1 MANLITY
8 NQVIG
13 ILKNICERHYQINSF
28 YLGRNWE
35 LENDNDIV
43 YPVFQVYPESAR
55 MPVTNGEYKTIE
67 MRLICKV
74 VDLVKQDESNEKDV
88 HSDCLR
94 IAQDIINEFNQ
105 HPFYIRSNASLTGD
119 INITNLEEFEDD
131 FTAGWEFGLTLKL
144 ININSYCGLPFEEI
158 TGYSASGPESTGFSY
173 SVQYLT
179 CDTLT
184 ACTSLQDYVEN
195 AISNIPTGNT
205 ANYYTTGAT
214 FVGTI
219 AFFDRNDQLSAYT
232 LQLSGLTS
240 GITATGNYLS
250 LSGGTVTG
258 NTIFQS
264 NLTITGITESNTF
277 KLSSFSSNPQIYAD
291 SDTNTG
297 IMFDGP
303 DILSLHTGGAQRIL
317 INASGQIT
325 NGSQNVESGF
335 NLYFSGNSKI
345 DNLSATTITTNK
357 FKYNVYN
364 FTASTL
370 DTTYSIDF
378 QNGDWQ
384 NLTFNTGTTLTYSN
398 AEAGGNYTV
407 VISASGS
414 TSISL
419 SGSSGWW
426 TPAGM
431 PIGFDNEVVL
441 MQMVYDGTRMIVS
454 TYENLNL
461 LV

>member
-1 MANLITY
+1 MANILTY
-8 NQVIG
+8 NKVIA
-13 ILKNICERHYQINSF
+13 ILRDIAERHYQINTF
-28 YLGRNWE
+28 FLGRNWE
-35 LENDNDIV
+35 LENNQDIT
-43 YPVFQVYPESAR
+43 YPLFQVYPEVVR
-55 MPVTNGEYKTIE
+55 MPQTNGEYKTVNI
-67 MRLICKV
+67 RLNCKV
-74 VDLVKQDESNEKDV
+74 VDYVNQDQSNQKDV
-88 HSDCLR
+88 NSDTLQV
-94 IAQDIINEFNQ
+94 AQDIINELNQ
-105 HPFYIRSNASLTGD
+105 HPYYIRSNASIIGD
-119 INITNLEEFEDD
+119 IDLINLEEYEDD
-131 FTAGWEFGLTLKL
+131 YTAGWEFSIQLRL
-144 ININSYCGLPFEEI
+144 INNNTYCGLPFEDI
-158 TGYSASGPESTGFSY
+158 PGYSASGPTSSGFSF
-173 SVQYLT
+173 STQYLT

-205 ANYYTTGAT
+205 DNYYTTGST
-214 FVGTI
+214 LVGTI
-219 AFFDRNDQLSAYT
+219 VFFDRNDQLSAYT

-240 GITATGNYLS
+240 GITATGNYLP

-303 DILSLHTGGAQRIL
+303 DILSLHTGGVQRIL

-364 FTASTL
+364 FTASTS
-370 DTTYSIDF
+370 DTTYSINF

-441 MQMVYDGTRMIVS
+441 VQMIYDGTRMIVS
-454 TYENLNL
+454 SYENLNL